1 MKNTKKSMNINS
13 DLPERP
19 NTRNPAPKLKKC
31 AKPGD
36 GARIYVDGDYG
47 NPMLVYGTVVSK
59 NGELF
64 VKTEGY
70 ASGCPYENLSDYS
83 AGLYP
88 ISEAEEIIPYKPF
101 NPKDYLK

>member
-1 MKNTKKSMNINS
+1 MNINP

-19 NTRNPAPKLKKC
+19 STRNPAPKLKKC

-64 VKTEGY
+64 VQTKGS
-70 ASGCPYENLSDYS
+70 AGKLPYENLRDYS
-83 AGLYP
+83 PGLYP
-88 ISEAEEIIPYKPF
+88 IDEAEEIIPYEPF
-101 NPKDYLK
+101 NPEDYLK